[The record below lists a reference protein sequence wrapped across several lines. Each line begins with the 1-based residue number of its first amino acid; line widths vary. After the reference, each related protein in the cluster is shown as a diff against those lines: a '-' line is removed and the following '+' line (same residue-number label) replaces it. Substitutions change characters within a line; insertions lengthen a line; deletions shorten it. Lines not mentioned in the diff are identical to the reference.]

1 MKNLSILFFTLLLA
15 GCAAF
20 TSKSAQDYLAK
31 SEMYYKTG
39 NLKASWKEA
48 QKALK
53 KEPSAISAYGIMGSI
68 LYDQG
73 NYDQAIKYF
82 EVLYKAGDRRSETL
96 SALGAAYASK
106 GDFEKAS
113 AYINEALKLNPSNLA
128 ALTTKGGIY
137 YSLKDYQN
145 ALDIYTKALEI
156 LPSPVIYNAR
166 AAVYLQM
173 GETDLALQDY
183 KSAGVSTEII
193 AGED

>member
-20 TSKSAQDYLAK
+20 TAKSAQDYLAK

-73 NYDQAIKYF
+73 NYEQAIKYF
-82 EVLYKAGDRRSETL
+82 EALYKAGDRRSEVL

-106 GDFEKAS
+106 GDFEKA
-113 AYINEALKLNPSNLA
+113 AVCINEALKLNPSNLA

-145 ALDIYTKALEI
+145 ALDTYTKALEI

-183 KSAGVSTEII
+183 KAAGVSTEII